1 MKKIITI
8 ISIILIT
15 FGGSACV
22 KLTTYEGT
30 DFKTKR
36 LQTKVTRIVLHAD
49 FIKAT
54 DDNLRLQAPFIQAL
68 EKALQ
73 SKNKGFE
80 IIVKKKGEKLPDFRD
95 NKGVILIA
103 GDVWSRRTERKG
115 DTVQVKRLSKN
126 TKTSRRSWDVIENI
140 NWEKESLLA
149 YTNLYFIEFS
159 SSPKLLN
166 SSITVSSREI
176 EHIAGNQGTKRDS
189 SRDRFEIFDPDSE
202 TKSFFSSKSTAK
214 RIATGYKA
222 VSWNSSVQILAE
234 LSAAKH
240 INGIF

>member
-15 FGGSACV
+15 FGASGCV
-22 KLTTYEGT
+22 KLIAYKGT
-30 DFKTKR
+30 EFQTKR

-54 DDNLRLQAPFIQAL
+54 DDNLRLKAPFIQAL

-80 IIVKKKGEKLPDFRD
+80 IIVKKKGEKLPDFGD
-95 NKGVILIA
+95 DKGVILIV

-115 DTVQVKRLSKN
+115 DTVQVKKLRKN
-126 TKTSRRSWDVIENI
+126 TKTSRRSWDVIENL

-166 SSITVSSREI
+166 SSITVSSLEI
-176 EHIAGNQGTKRDS
+176 GHIAGNQGTKSDS
-189 SRDRFEIFDPDSE
+189 SMGRFEFLDPDRE

-214 RIATGYKA
+214 RIATGYMT
-222 VSWNSSVQILAE
+222 VTWNSSVQKLAE
-234 LSAAKH
+234 LSVAKH